1 MPCIFLSWTMKPIK
15 TYTMMKASINRRKF
29 LGSSLAA
36 AATLTAGTSMTAGK
50 DLITPGVKMRD
61 EHPYN
66 PHTYQAMPTRSFG
79 KTGFKIGILSLGGQ
93 ATLEMEG
100 TEEESEKIINRAIDL
115 GINYI
120 DTAASYGGGQSQI
133 NIGRVMKTRRSEV
146 WLSTKTHDRTY
157 DGSMRLLEESLSS
170 LQTDHIDTWQLHNVQ
185 TKEQLERIFA
195 ADGAIKALEKAK
207 SEGVVRHLGIT
218 GHFEPLI
225 LLDAVNRYP
234 FDQILLALNAADVHY
249 LSFKNYLLP
258 EVQKQGIGIV
268 GMKVATRG
276 RMLSSWEPPPV
287 DQQPSRMA
295 TPKPG
300 TITIREA
307 LSYNMTLPV
316 STTIIGVDNVAQIEE
331 DVQIASGFSPLSED
345 EMRAIEYKTLPI
357 VRQGLYFRRWELGA

>member
-1 MPCIFLSWTMKPIK
+1 MEKKSM
-15 TYTMMKASINRRKF
+15 NRRNF
-29 LGSSLAA
+29 IGSSVAA
-36 AATLTAGTSMTAGK
+36 AAAVTVGKTYASGSDATGTR
-50 DLITPGVKMRD
+50 IKMKD

-66 PHTYQAMPTRSFG
+66 SHTYQAMPTRSFG
-79 KTGFKIGILSLGGQ
+79 QTGYKIGILSLGGQ
-93 ATLEMEG
+93 ATLEKEG
-100 TEEESEKIINRAIDL
+100 TEDESERIINRAIDL
-115 GINYI
+115 GVNYI

-157 DGSMRLLEESLSS
+157 DGSMRLLEESLKS
-170 LQTDHIDTWQLHNVQ
+170 LQTDHIDTWQLHNVK
-185 TKEQLERIFA
+185 TKEQLEKIFA
-195 ADGAIKALEKAK
+195 GDGAIKALEKAK
-207 SEGVVRHLGIT
+207 SEGVVRYLGIT

-225 LLDAVNRYP
+225 LHEAISRYY
-234 FDQILLALNAADVHY
+234 FDQILLAVNAADVHY

-258 EVQKQGIGIV
+258 EVQKKGIGIV

-276 RMLSSWEPPPV
+276 RMLSSWSPPPL

-307 LSYNMTLPV
+307 LSYNMSLPV

-345 EMRAIEYKTLPI
+345 EMQAIELKTLPI